1 MCSESVHASNTRL
14 RGASKMRVIVSTR
27 SAGSVTRLVAAPIF
41 FLLVLE
47 MSRLR
52 NFSHRRQ
59 VIREASE
66 RLLES
71 FDGAEFL
78 DHLVAQ
84 GRRLEQHPRSQPGLV
99 AVVREGHRHLK
110 LGSRDMPVDQ
120 SLGF

>member
-1 MCSESVHASNTRL
+1 MCSEPVHALNTRL

-52 NFSHRRQ
+52 NSSHHRQ
-59 VIREASE
+59 EICEASE
-66 RLLES
+66 RLFQSL
-71 FDGAEFL
+71 DGAEFL

-84 GRRLEQHPRSQPGLV
+84 SGGLEQHPRSQHRLV
-99 AVVREGHRHLK
+99 AVVRGGHRPL
-110 LGSRDMPVDQ
+110 
-120 SLGF
+120 